1 MKLSYLSL
9 ILVLSC
15 ACGQPGQE
23 MYPDIADAARTSFC
37 VASDDTALVK
47 IFDWAVSNSNRY
59 VGEDSDPVGPWYE
72 AALPNRQAFCMRD
85 VSHQCIGEELNGY
98 GRQNA
103 NMMGKFVE
111 NISESKDYCSY
122 WEIDRNNLPASA
134 DYVSDQDFWY
144 NLNANF
150 DVMNACY
157 RLYLWTGNEVYI
169 NDPRFEEFFRLSA
182 NEYIDRW
189 QLQAD
194 KIMER
199 PGVMHEDDAR
209 VDPKFKTFR
218 GLPSYEES
226 VRGLTVTGDL
236 IATIYRGLKSYAQI
250 QRLRGNEEA
259 ALHYE
264 SKAEEYARLYNTGW
278 WNEETQNY
286 YAYKLENENLKEGGC
301 NVFPLWFGIVDKP
314 ERINRLLAILSEK
327 ETNVESMSYYPK
339 IFYKYG
345 RQDMGYHYLKELYAN
360 ERRDYPEVASG
371 VIEGIVCGLAGVDA
385 DVTANRITTLPRF
398 TDATRWISIEN
409 IPVFSGKISIL
420 HQSAGS
426 STFANKSG
434 KELIWRAMFPGN
446 VAMISGMD
454 AKHTNDELGNSF
466 SYLDIVC
473 KPGETKT
480 AEACKYKLEE
490 DEKFD

>member
-47 IFDWAVSNSNRY
+47 IFDWAVSNSNWY

-85 VSHQCIGEELNGY
+85 VSHQCIGEELNGH

-157 RLYLWTGNEVYI
+157 RLYLWTGDEVYI

-236 IATIYRGLKSYAQI
+236 IATIVY
-250 QRLRGNEEA
+250 
-259 ALHYE
+259 
-264 SKAEEYARLYNTGW
+264 
-278 WNEETQNY
+278 
-286 YAYKLENENLKEGGC
+286 
-301 NVFPLWFGIVDKP
+301 
-314 ERINRLLAILSEK
+314 
-327 ETNVESMSYYPK
+327 
-339 IFYKYG
+339 
-345 RQDMGYHYLKELYAN
+345 
-360 ERRDYPEVASG
+360 
-371 VIEGIVCGLAGVDA
+371 
-385 DVTANRITTLPRF
+385 
-398 TDATRWISIEN
+398 
-409 IPVFSGKISIL
+409 
-420 HQSAGS
+420 
-426 STFANKSG
+426 
-434 KELIWRAMFPGN
+434 
-446 VAMISGMD
+446 
-454 AKHTNDELGNSF
+454 
-466 SYLDIVC
+466 
-473 KPGETKT
+473 
-480 AEACKYKLEE
+480 
-490 DEKFD
+490 